1 MFKTINAHEHRF
13 YKSLIEPFLK
23 KLKTQNSSHYDSFS
37 DFKNAN
43 FILAYENPDRI
54 NGGAVLQQRKEAT
67 LHPQIR
73 ERLDAFISPNQ
84 DVWVGTIA
92 LELKS
97 WISGQEYECFSKI
110 FYRKLY
116 DALVSFGQ
124 QEKTGFLCLSLPAPE
139 YISTDLLEYWPY
151 VLTIRPKDSKNG
163 LFHSVLALS
172 GTRDEATHFWKS
184 LGLVTKRKD
193 LVA

>member
-1 MFKTINAHEHRF
+1 MFKTINTHEHRF

-23 KLKTQNSSHYDSFS
+23 ELKAQNSSLYDSFS
-37 DFKNAN
+37 DFKETN

-54 NGGAVLQQRKEAT
+54 NGGAIIQKRKEVT

-73 ERLDAFISPNQ
+73 ERLDTYVHPNQ
-84 DVWVGTIA
+84 DVWVGTIF

-97 WISGQEYECFSKI
+97 WISGQEYDCFSKI
-110 FYRKLY
+110 FFRKLY

-124 QEKTGFLCLSLPAPE
+124 QEKTGFLCLSLAAPQHL
-139 YISTDLLEYWPY
+139 STDHLEYWPY
-151 VLTIRPKDSKNG
+151 VLTIRPRDSKDG

-172 GTRDEATHFWKS
+172 GTRDEVTHFWKS
-184 LGLVTKRKD
+184 LSLVTQHRGLV
-193 LVA
+193 A